1 MSVHKIASRTL
12 PPNLKDYIFV
22 LSIWPYRKKVVNEST
37 SISRHCVNY
46 ITASQCI
53 KKKAYSKVSRFRKPF
68 PTEAIWLGHQANLGK
83 PSNDRMLDLQSCTNS
98 ALKPR

>member
-1 MSVHKIASRTL
+1 MIASRTL

-53 KKKAYSKVSRFRKPF
+53 KKKKRHIPKFQGLGSLF
-68 PTEAIWLGHQANLGK
+68 PQRQYG
-83 PSNDRMLDLQSCTNS
+83 
-98 ALKPR
+98 